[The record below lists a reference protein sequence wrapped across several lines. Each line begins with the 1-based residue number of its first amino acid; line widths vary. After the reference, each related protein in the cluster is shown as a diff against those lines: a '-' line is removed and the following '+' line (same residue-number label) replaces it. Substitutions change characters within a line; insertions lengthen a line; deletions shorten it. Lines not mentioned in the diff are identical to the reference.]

1 MFSLLVA
8 LSWSSSTR
16 YFAAGLTM
24 SCPPEADLRVSTT
37 FNPTGASGQDPLT
50 IDVSVTI
57 VGKAPAD
64 SPLVKIAIPPGA
76 TVASVSGDG
85 WVGQTQSDSIV
96 CLRPTLDAGGSA
108 PSKVVLTPPL
118 DKTSFD
124 VTTTATSKTFETNP
138 ADNTTTTTTP
148 NKNPLNIAV
157 SGGGVS
163 SCAAAPGAGQPGQP
177 PARLGLLVGCALVIN
192 RRRVAQR

>member
-1 MFSLLVA
+1 
-8 LSWSSSTR
+8 
-16 YFAAGLTM
+16 M
-24 SCPPEADLRVSTT
+24 SCRPEADLRVSTT

-50 IDVSVTI
+50 IDVSVTN

-76 TVASVSGDG
+76 TVASVSSDG

-118 DKTSFD
+118 DKTTPD

-148 NKNPLNIAV
+148 NKNPLNITV

-177 PARLGLLVGCALVIN
+177 LARLGLLVGCALVIN